1 MTSVMDRRRFLL
13 TSLAG
18 ALVTPRVARA
28 QQAGRA
34 PRIGV
39 LMPGHHPF
47 DAPATQG
54 FRQGLRELG
63 YVEGRTLAIEYRAA
77 EGKPERY
84 PKLVADLLRVPVD
97 LIVSFSVAALPAL
110 TRATKDV
117 PLVLATLSD
126 PVREGY
132 AKSFAR
138 PGGNITGLTLVH
150 DDFLAKRLQILK
162 EAVPRAAQVAL
173 IRNPRPGAAPAD
185 VYRAAGD
192 RLGLTIEVFE
202 ARNAVELDGVFP
214 LIARSGIR
222 AVILAQDPLFG
233 AERRRLAELGIQHR
247 LPILTGETDFAQA
260 GGLMN
265 YGPSLFENF
274 RRAATYV
281 DKILKGARPADLPI
295 EQAAKFDLII
305 NMKTAK
311 ALGLTIPP
319 SLLLQADQVIE

>member
-1 MTSVMDRRRFLL
+1 MIDRRRFLL

-18 ALVTPRVARA
+18 ALATPRVARA

-39 LMPGHHPF
+39 LMPGHHPS

-77 EGKPERY
+77 EEKPERY
-84 PKLVADLLRVPVD
+84 PQLVADLLRVPVD

-110 TRATKDV
+110 TRATKHV

-138 PGGNITGLTLVH
+138 PGGNITGLTLVN

-162 EAVPRAAQVAL
+162 EAVPRAARVAL
-173 IRNPRPGAAPAD
+173 IRNPRPGAAQAD

-202 ARNAVELDGVFP
+202 ARNAVELEGVFP

-247 LPILTGETDFAQA
+247 LPILSGETDFAQA

-281 DKILKGARPADLPI
+281 DKILKGASPADLPI